1 MTALSDW
8 LHKLPGPQVQALRD
22 FRSAA
27 RAAYP
32 NDADYLTKA
41 LDSGNV
47 AEMLMP
53 YATPLKKLS
62 PAQEAALIAAMPR
75 EFILALDH

>member
-8 LHKLPGPQVQALRD
+8 LHKLPAPHIQALRD
-22 FRSAA
+22 FRRAA

-32 NDADYLTKA
+32 NDADYLAKA

-47 AEMLMP
+47 IELLGP
-53 YATPLKKLS
+53 YTSPRKILS
-62 PAQEAALIAAMPR
+62 AAQEAVVIAMMPR
-75 EFILALDH
+75 EFVLAVDH